1 VAGEQVGAPY
11 LSDSMLS
18 KRVPTR
24 NIILALA
31 CTNVIEAQGE
41 TPRPDTSQDCSL
53 VGRLSIVAD
62 LLIAGSVD
70 VRVARAGPGER
81 GRSTGGDVG
90 VAVLPV
96 VS

>member
-1 VAGEQVGAPY
+1 VPPIC
-11 LSDSMLS
+11 
-18 KRVPTR
+18 PTR
-24 NIILALA
+24 CVQTSTRAQYHLALTWTDA
-31 CTNVIEAQGE
+31 IEAQGE